1 MQKLLQR
8 PTCSSSSSIPPLLSS
23 STSTNTVTVS
33 ALFLP
38 LPTKPSSS
46 IHFLHTMNAPSN
58 PTIGVSFPLINK
70 SLPSSSSSRTYS
82 SYVRSKC
89 FFPPLTLTRHT
100 TTTNT
105 RRTLPWLPLRHSSFH
120 NHSQNDD
127 DDSSVLQHTNPS
139 PTSSSS
145 TTFRLNRR
153 QKSSSSSPE
162 SSNPPDLLAIPGVGP
177 RNFRKLVQKGIQGVA
192 QLKQLYK
199 DKVATPSLSL
209 SLYFTVLFFFR
220 VFLNL
225 ASFGVC
231 NSL

>member
-8 PTCSSSSSIPPLLSS
+8 PTCSSSSIPPLLSS

-70 SLPSSSSSRTYS
+70 SLPSSSRTYS

-209 SLYFTVLFFFR
+209 SVLYCVVLF
-220 VFLNL
+220 
-225 ASFGVC
+225 
-231 NSL
+231 